1 MLDDET
7 RSTIAAAEYPLTTEE
22 LIELCGES
30 ELAVPEGSECV
41 ADALSRLGSET
52 FERPED
58 ARFAVFTGV
67 SAAAIGRRG
76 YSDRDPDPPGT
87 DRDPVSF

>member
-1 MLDDET
+1 MLDETT
-7 RSTIAAAEYPLTTEE
+7 RSTIARAEYPLTTEE
-22 LIELCGES
+22 LIDLCGES
-30 ELAVPEGSECV
+30 ELAIEGSESV
-41 ADALSRLGSET
+41 GDALGRLGEET
-52 FERPED
+52 YDRPEE

>member
-1 MLDDET
+1 MLDDDT
-7 RSTIAAAEYPLTTEE
+7 RAAIAGAEYPLTTEE

-30 ELAVPEGSECV
+30 ELSVSDGSESV
-41 ADALSRLGSET
+41 GDALGRLGSET
-52 FERPED
+52 FERPEE

>member
-1 MLDDET
+1 MLDDDT
-7 RSTIAAAEYPLTTEE
+7 RATIAGAEYPLTTEE

-30 ELAVPEGSECV
+30 ELSADGSESV
-41 ADALSRLGSET
+41 GDALERLGSET
-52 FERPED
+52 FERPEE

-87 DRDPVSF
+87 DRNPVSF